1 MDLDN
6 PRERQRLSRVIER
19 LSECLSAELP
29 GSEFAELDKKE
40 LQSLLRALAK
50 HMRYCQE
57 WTDFVAERVEE
68 SKVGKLSATL
78 YCDGASRGNPGP
90 SGAGIVLLDENG
102 ELLFELSRFLDEG
115 TNNEAEYKALLRGL
129 DAATDLGIRGLQ
141 IFLDSELVV
150 NQLLGNYR
158 VRNPRLQPLFDEA
171 MNRLQQFDDYAIFYV
186 RRELN
191 QQADR
196 LANEA
201 IDRGLRG
208 GDRETYRLAQR
219 E

>member
-1 MDLDN
+1 MDLRN
-6 PRERQRLSRVIER
+6 PLVRQRLSRVIER
-19 LSECLSAELP
+19 LSDRLGTVLVGAEFP
-29 GSEFAELDKKE
+29 EISKKD
-40 LQSLLRALAK
+40 LQLLLRSLAE
-50 HMRYCQE
+50 HMRYCHQ
-57 WTDFVAERVEE
+57 WAKFAGDTGEE
-68 SKVGKLSATL
+68 NTIGKMSATL

-90 SGAGIVLLDENG
+90 SGAGIVLLDENDD
-102 ELLFELSRFLDEG
+102 LLFELSRFLDEG

-129 DAATDLGIRGLQ
+129 DAAADLGIRSLR
-141 IFLDSELVV
+141 IFSDSELVV
-150 NQLLGNYR
+150 NQLLGTYR

-171 MNRLQQFDDYAIFYV
+171 MYRLKQFDDYAIFYV
-186 RRELN
+186 KRELN
-191 QQADR
+191 KQADR